1 MGKERGM
8 AMTLYF
14 DHLVHQVESPE
25 NIKVFFNKRNV
36 HTVNGGQH
44 TMWGTYNTL
53 SYFGLSYIEQIA
65 IYDRD
70 LFEQAAQ
77 YPYSLHY
84 TFKRDQERQGFSRIA
99 LRTKNIEEAGRR
111 LRALGYEVYGPDACS
126 RTRPDGTVVEWKLL
140 HFGKPDLP
148 IDFPFLIEWAEED
161 EERLVQLKASGAIDV
176 KQAIT
181 MESIQFYVKDMQ
193 ATVQLWQE
201 ALQLPEPVQYEQYM
215 SLQLPN
221 MRLDFYKEESAVAMT
236 LGHVKEGPFGVTL
249 KDPKRTKETL
259 VCPGAFYWI
268 NR

>member
-1 MGKERGM
+1 
-8 AMTLYF
+8 MTLYF

-84 TFKRDQERQGFSRIA
+84 TFKRNHERQGFSRIA
-99 LRTKNIEEAGRR
+99 LRTQNIEEEGQR
-111 LRALGYEVYGPDACS
+111 LRALGFDVYGPDACS
-126 RTRPDGTVVEWKLL
+126 RTRPDGTIIEWKLL
-140 HFGKPDLP
+140 HFGRADLAL
-148 IDFPFLIEWAEED
+148 DFPFLIEWADED
-161 EERLVQLKASGAIDV
+161 EKRLAQLKASGAIDET
-176 KQAIT
+176 QAIT
-181 MESIQFYVKDMQ
+181 MESIQFYVRDVEK
-193 ATVQLWQE
+193 TVQLWQKV
-201 ALQLPEPVQYEQYM
+201 LQLPKFVQHEQFV

-221 MRLDFYKEESAVAMT
+221 MRLDFYEEAAASSMT
-236 LGHVKEGPFGVTL
+236 LGHLKEGPIGVTL
-249 KDPKRTKETL
+249 NDPHRTKETL